1 LFGQTAADRAL
12 SPRDTRINPPRPACR
27 WRGRGRGRERRWR
40 WRGGLEDAGLPCP
53 FVHLSCVRYRGSR
66 RGATRVTIR
75 RLIRSRGPL
84 NQRYDKCGFTGVF
97 GLIRVHLTNLPR
109 PDQREHQRELRLR
122 IAERMRERERER
134 ERKRRLVQVK
144 V

>member
-1 LFGQTAADRAL
+1 MAGAGEGEGEEVEVE
-12 SPRDTRINPPRPACR
+12 
-27 WRGRGRGRERRWR
+27 GRG
-40 WRGGLEDAGLPCP
+40 EDAGLPCP